1 MISEP
6 CNPNPCGPN
15 ADCSVGLTKNPICT
29 CRPGFYGDPQS
40 NRGCGPECTTNSE
53 CPSTQA
59 CINQKCRDPCPGACG
74 INAACRVTGH
84 NPVCTCVPGYTGNPY
99 QNCNPIV
106 VSPVITPTLS
116 PPVSYPQLPPKPDC
130 PNCKPECV
138 LNSDCPPNLA
148 CMNQKCRDPCPG
160 VCGQNAVC
168 KVNNHNPIC
177 SCLQGYQGDP
187 TRSCAPRRKT
197 LFIAELKTCI
207 NKWFHF
213 SIAVAP
219 SVVEPVVPNPC
230 NPNPCGNYA
239 DCRPVNNQ
247 ATCSCLPGYY
257 GNPCRPECIASSDC
271 PKNKACVN
279 QKCVDPCPGT
289 CGIGAN
295 CVVKDH
301 NPICSCPGSMTGDP
315 FVRCT
320 EPVVV
325 QPEQV
330 TTKPKDPCS
339 PSPCGVGADC
349 RSQGNSATCY
359 CPANYVG
366 DPYTGC
372 RPECVQNSDC
382 PRDKSCA
389 NNRCVNPCPGV
400 CGLNAECRVINHYPV
415 CSCLSGY
422 TGDASSACRPIPVE
436 SRPIEPV
443 VTDRPC
449 VPSPCGPNS
458 ACREV
463 SNKPVCSCQ
472 SGFVGVPP
480 SCRPECSVSFF

>member
-1 MISEP
+1 VVDPIVPQP
-6 CNPNPCGPN
+6 CNP
-15 ADCSVGLTKNPICT
+15 S
-29 CRPGFYGDPQS
+29 
-40 NRGCGPECTTNSE
+40 
-53 CPSTQA
+53 
-59 CINQKCRDPCPGACG
+59 
-74 INAACRVTGH
+74 
-84 NPVCTCVPGYTGNPY
+84 
-99 QNCNPIV
+99 
-106 VSPVITPTLS
+106 
-116 PPVSYPQLPPKPDC
+116 
-130 PNCKPECV
+130 
-138 LNSDCPPNLA
+138 
-148 CMNQKCRDPCPG
+148 
-160 VCGQNAVC
+160 
-168 KVNNHNPIC
+168 
-177 SCLQGYQGDP
+177 
-187 TRSCAPRRKT
+187 
-197 LFIAELKTCI
+197 
-207 NKWFHF
+207 
-213 SIAVAP
+213 
-219 SVVEPVVPNPC
+219 
-230 NPNPCGNYA
+230 PCGNYA
-239 DCRPVNNQ
+239 ECRPVNNQ
-247 ATCSCLPGYY
+247 AVCSCLPGYY
-257 GNPCRPECIASSDC
+257 GTPCRPECVASSDC

-301 NPICSCPGSMTGDP
+301 NPICSCPGSLTGDP

-325 QPEQV
+325 QPETA
-330 TTKPKDPCS
+330 TTRPKDPCN
-339 PSPCGVGADC
+339 PSPCGVGAEC
-349 RSQGNSATCY
+349 RSQGNSATCK
-359 CPANYVG
+359 CPINYVG

-389 NNRCVNPCPGV
+389 NNRCINPCPGV

-443 VTDRPC
+443 VTERPC

-472 SGFVGVPP
+472 SGFIGVPP
-480 SCRPECSVSFF
+480 SCRPECSVKF